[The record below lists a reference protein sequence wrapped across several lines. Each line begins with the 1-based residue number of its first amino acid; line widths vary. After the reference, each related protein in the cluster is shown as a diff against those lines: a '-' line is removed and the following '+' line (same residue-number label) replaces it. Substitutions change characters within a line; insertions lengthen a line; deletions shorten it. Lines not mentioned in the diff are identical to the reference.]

1 MLISMTEKWK
11 QALGNGLCVGAMFI
25 DFQKSFDN
33 VSRPILSHKLQ
44 AIGIFDLGYIMIV
57 VVRLQIKQLQIK
69 PKKTD
74 SGLQRDS
81 SSWPLR

>member
-1 MLISMTEKWK
+1 
-11 QALGNGLCVGAMFI
+11 MFI

-44 AIGIFDLGYIMIV
+44 TIGIFDLGYIMIV

-69 PKKTD
+69 PKKQIRD
-74 SGLQRDS
+74 FKGIRAHGLCVSTAVLCQLSYEDPCIGSR
-81 SSWPLR
+81 LIC